1 MNLLFDL
8 DGTLTDAL
16 PGITNCIR
24 HALISLGR
32 PAPEPEALRWCIGPP
47 LKKSFLSLLETDDE
61 ALAEKALVKY
71 RERFDLTGMFE
82 NTVYPS
88 IPHALSELREA
99 GHTLYVATSKP
110 VIYADKI
117 IDHFGLRKYFADV
130 YGSEL
135 DGTRSDKTELIAY
148 ILARESFRTSDTI
161 MIGDRDYDM
170 IGAKKNGING
180 IGALWG
186 YGSPEELWNAG
197 AVHCVEAPLRIK
209 DVIYCAI

>member
-24 HALISLGR
+24 HALLALGK

-47 LKKSFLSLLETDDE
+47 LKKSFLSLLGTDDE
-61 ALAEKALVKY
+61 ELAETALIKY
-71 RERFDLTGMFE
+71 RERFASTGMFE
-82 NTVYPS
+82 NAVYPS
-88 IPHALSELREA
+88 IHHALSELREA

-110 VIYADKI
+110 VVYADRI
-117 IDHFGLRKYFADV
+117 IDHFGLRKYFTNV

-135 DGTRSDKTELIAY
+135 DGKRSDKTELLAY
-148 ILARESFRTSDTI
+148 LMDREACGTSNTV

-170 IGAKKNGING
+170 IGAKKNGIVG
-180 IGALWG
+180 VGALWG
-186 YGSPEELWNAG
+186 YGSTEELRNAG
-197 AVHCVEAPLRIK
+197 AVHCIESPLRIK
-209 DVIYCAI
+209 DVCGG

>member
-8 DGTLTDAL
+8 DGTLSDAL

-24 HALISLGR
+24 HALLALGR

-47 LKKSFLSLLETDDE
+47 LKKSFLSLLGTDDE
-61 ALAEKALVKY
+61 ELAETALVKY
-71 RERFDLTGMFE
+71 RERFASIGMFE

-88 IPHALSELREA
+88 IHHALAELREA

-110 VIYADKI
+110 VVYADRI
-117 IDHFGLRKYFADV
+117 IDHFGLRPFFANV

-135 DGTRSDKTELIAY
+135 DGKRSDKTELIAY
-148 ILARESFRTSDTI
+148 IMARESCRTSNTI

-197 AVHCVEAPLRIK
+197 AVHCVKAPLQIK
-209 DVIYCAI
+209 EVCCE